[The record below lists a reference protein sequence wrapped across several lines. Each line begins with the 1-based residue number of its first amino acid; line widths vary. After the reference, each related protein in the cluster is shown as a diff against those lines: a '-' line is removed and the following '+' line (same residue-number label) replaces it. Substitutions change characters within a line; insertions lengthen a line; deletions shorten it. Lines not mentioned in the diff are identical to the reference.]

1 MSFKLGTSNDRA
13 ILINED
19 NYYDLEEISNGS
31 LSSDSVQALASI
43 DEINNLSSNLG
54 EISPTGKLSEIEL
67 GNPVPNS
74 RNSYAVGLNYRGHA
88 EEGGMEIPEVPMVF
102 TKHTSCFVGPN
113 ANVEMRSDF
122 CDYEAELVVVIGKR
136 EKTIKKEEVG

>member
-43 DEINNLSSNLG
+43 DEINNLSSY
-54 EISPTGKLSEIEL
+54 S
-67 GNPVPNS
+67 
-74 RNSYAVGLNYRGHA
+74 
-88 EEGGMEIPEVPMVF
+88 F
-102 TKHTSCFVGPN
+102 W
-113 ANVEMRSDF
+113 RS
-122 CDYEAELVVVIGKR
+122 L
-136 EKTIKKEEVG
+136 